1 MLCKFIFSYTSSVTS
16 FVNQSLSSI
25 PNFMAVVIIFGF
37 FFNYF
42 EDFSK
47 EVMLH
52 NRYHQLWVYL
62 HFPLHLCQVAFG
74 IALINM

>member
-1 MLCKFIFSYTSSVTS
+1 
-16 FVNQSLSSI
+16 
-25 PNFMAVVIIFGF
+25 MAVVIIFGF

-52 NRYHQLWVYL
+52 SRNHQLWVYL